1 LPLFAGEYS
10 STIDD
15 KNRIIVPADLRR
27 AAGSEGEAGYYV
39 TRGFEQCIVIQTA
52 ARFEQQSR
60 ELANERGR
68 HTAAGR
74 MLERAIF
81 SRARFA
87 QCDKQG
93 RLRIPPPLTEKLG
106 IGRSVV
112 IAGINDRIEVWD
124 ADEWAKAIELA
135 EQQMPDRAEEYY
147 GGRGK
152 GTGDDR

>member
-1 LPLFAGEYS
+1 MPLFSGEYA

-15 KNRIIVPADLRR
+15 KNRIIIPADLRK
-27 AAGSEGEAGYYV
+27 AAGREGEAGYYV
-39 TRGFEQCIVIQTA
+39 TRGFENCIVIQTA
-52 ARFEQQSR
+52 ARFESTN
-60 ELANERGR
+60 AAAADERLR

-93 RLRIPPPLTEKLG
+93 RLRIPPTLTEKLD

-112 IAGINDRIEVWD
+112 IVGLNDRIEVWD
-124 ADEWAKAIELA
+124 EAEWADVIEQA
-135 EQQMPDRAEEYY
+135 EQQLVDRAEEYY
-147 GGRGK
+147 GGPGK
-152 GTGDDR
+152 E